1 MLMDRY
7 IGLDVHSASCTAGV
21 LSAKGRRLSS
31 TVLETNG
38 KALVEYLR
46 LIPGTRRLI
55 IEEGTQAAWLHEIL
69 SPHVHELVVMGAP
82 KTKGQKNDKLDAFGL
97 AEKLRTGSIE
107 RRVYKSVGEFSVLAS
122 MSKGQSSVSFG
133 SRDAG
138 TKEKPGGTSR
148 RRRDVFHFASGGFP
162 QHGGR
167 LMLLGDI

>member
-1 MLMDRY
+1 MLMERY

-38 KALVEYLR
+38 KALVEFLR

-69 SPHVHELVVMGAP
+69 SPHVHEMVVMGAP

-97 AEKLRTGSIE
+97 AEKLRTGSIWP
-107 RRVYKSVGEFSVLAS
+107 RR
-122 MSKGQSSVSFG
+122 
-133 SRDAG
+133 
-138 TKEKPGGTSR
+138 
-148 RRRDVFHFASGGFP
+148 
-162 QHGGR
+162 
-167 LMLLGDI
+167 